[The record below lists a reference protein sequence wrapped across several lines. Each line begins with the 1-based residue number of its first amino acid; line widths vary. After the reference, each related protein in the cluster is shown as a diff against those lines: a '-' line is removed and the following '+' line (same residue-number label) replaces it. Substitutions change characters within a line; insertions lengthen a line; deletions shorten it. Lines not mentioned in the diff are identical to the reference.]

1 MNYLCPTGVLIKSC
15 NIKIL
20 ACQDPFAFHLEYN
33 TNGSFRDQGAYL
45 ITLNSIIFEICVKNI
60 YIFVY
65 LIMAD
70 DPQPS
75 ANVQSVQVNN
85 LKIESSMY

>member
-15 NIKIL
+15 NTKIL
-20 ACQDPFAFHLEYN
+20 ACQGPFAFHLEYN
-33 TNGSFRDQGAYL
+33 QWQLQDQGAYL
-45 ITLNSIIFEICVKNI
+45 VTFLKFVF

-70 DPQPS
+70 DPQPL
-75 ANVQSVQVNN
+75 QVFR
-85 LKIESSMY
+85 

>member
-15 NIKIL
+15 YIKIL
-20 ACQDPFAFHLEYN
+20 ACQGPFAFHLEYN
-33 TNGSFRDQGAYL
+33 QWQLQDQGAYL
-45 ITLNSIIFEICVKNI
+45 ITLNSIIFENI

-75 ANVQSVQVNN
+75 TSVQVNN
-85 LKIESSMY
+85 LKIKWSKFQFM

>member
-15 NIKIL
+15 YIKIL
-20 ACQDPFAFHLEYN
+20 ACQGPFAFHLEYN
-33 TNGSFRDQGAYL
+33 QWQLQDQGAYL
-45 ITLNSIIFEICVKNI
+45 ITLNSIIFEISVKNI

-75 ANVQSVQVNN
+75 TSVQINN
-85 LKIESSMY
+85 LKIKCSLF

>member
-1 MNYLCPTGVLIKSC
+1 MNYLCSTGVLIKSC

-20 ACQDPFAFHLEYN
+20 ACQSPSAFHLEYN
-33 TNGSFRDQGAYL
+33 QLQLQDQGAYL

-60 YIFVY
+60 YIFVN
-65 LIMAD
+65 LIMVD

-75 ANVQSVQVNN
+75 TSIQVNN
-85 LKIESSMY
+85 LKIKCSIY

>member
-20 ACQDPFAFHLEYN
+20 AFQGPFVFHLEYN
-33 TNGSFRDQGAYL
+33 QWQLQDQGAYL
-45 ITLNSIIFEICVKNI
+45 ITLNSIIFEICVKNM

-75 ANVQSVQVNN
+75 INVQVNN
-85 LKIESSMY
+85 LKIKSSVY

>member
-15 NIKIL
+15 YIKIL
-20 ACQDPFAFHLEYN
+20 ACQGPFAFHLEYN
-33 TNGSFRDQGAYL
+33 QWQLQDQGVYL
-45 ITLNSIIFEICVKNI
+45 MTVNSIIFEICVKNI

-75 ANVQSVQVNN
+75 TSVLVNN
-85 LKIESSMY
+85 LKIKSSIY